1 MPDRHEGSEHAG
13 LNQAML
19 SLLIEEHE
27 RVTTPRLERVWA
39 YFRNPL
45 VPIAAAGQHPRYR
58 LAQEAGLPP
67 RIVGRRPDP
76 ATDDRA
82 TGRREV
88 VIEND
93 IAWRLHAMIDFL
105 FGRPLQLV
113 SAASD
118 EPTRDRIQR
127 VLEAVWE
134 TSGGVGML
142 QDAALLGHVFGHVD
156 FAIRIDEGALLAGAG
171 AGAGGGADP
180 ATVASHA
187 IRIEPIDPR
196 RGIPVVSPNDYRDLD
211 GYVIR
216 FEREL
221 NEAVQTPSRTARVTR
236 LFGREPASTRTA
248 TRRRGTVTEVFEPGL
263 WRRLEDNEEVARAES
278 TLLPG
283 VVPIVHVQNLS
294 QPFAY
299 TGFGEVEGLIPL
311 QDELNTRLSDRANRV
326 TMQSF
331 RMYLA
336 KRMGEGDLTVGPG
349 QVWTADDPEA
359 SVESFG
365 GDGACPSED
374 AHVEQIREA
383 LDKASAVPPVAGGVL
398 RDRVGNLSS
407 AMALRVTLLN
417 LLAKTGRK
425 RVTYGR
431 GITEICTLI
440 LRALDASGVL
450 QTSEGERVVR
460 VGWPDP
466 MPLDPEAEGRAA
478 SARVELG
485 AESERVLSEL
495 GYAAGDPGIA

>member
-1 MPDRHEGSEHAG
+1 MPDRHDGSAHAG
-13 LNQAML
+13 LDQAML

-27 RVTTPRLERVWA
+27 RVTMARLERNWA

-76 ATDDRA
+76 RTDDRA

-93 IAWRLHAMIDFL
+93 IAWRIHAMIDFL

-113 SAASD
+113 SAAPD

-134 TSGGVGML
+134 ASGGVGML

-156 FAIRIDEGALLAGAG
+156 FALRIDEHALLSAA
-171 AGAGGGADP
+171 GADP
-180 ATVASHA
+180 ATAAAHA

-196 RGIPVVSPNDYRDLD
+196 RGIPAVSPDDYRELD
-211 GYVIR
+211 AYVIR
-216 FEREL
+216 FDREL
-221 NEAVQTPSRTARVTR
+221 NEAVPTPSRSARVSR
-236 LFGREPASTRTA
+236 LFGREPSSQRSAA
-248 TRRRGTVTEVFEPGL
+248 RRRSTVTEVFEPGL
-263 WRRLEDNEEVARAES
+263 WRRLEDGEEVARAES
-278 TLLPG
+278 VLLPD
-283 VVPIVHVQNLS
+283 VVPIVHAQNMS
-294 QPFAY
+294 QPFVY

-349 QVWTADDPEA
+349 QVWTADDPDA
-359 SVESFG
+359 SVETFG

-383 LDKASAVPPVAGGVL
+383 LDKASGVPPVAGGVL

-431 GITEICTLI
+431 AITELCELI
-440 LRALDASGVL
+440 LRALDGAGVL
-450 QTSEGERVVR
+450 TTSEQDRVVR

-478 SARVELG
+478 AARVALG